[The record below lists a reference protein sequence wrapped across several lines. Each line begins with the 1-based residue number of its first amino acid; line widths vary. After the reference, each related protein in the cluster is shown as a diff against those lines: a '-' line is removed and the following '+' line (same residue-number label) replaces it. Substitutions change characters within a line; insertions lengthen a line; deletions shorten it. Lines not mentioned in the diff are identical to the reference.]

1 MACPS
6 GASQL
11 CDSREECLG
20 ITLKAFPG
28 GSDGKEP
35 ACSVE
40 DPGSFPGSGRSPG
53 EGHGNPLQ
61 YSYLENPM
69 ATHSSILTWRI
80 PLTEESGGLQERS
93 GKVN

>member
-1 MACPS
+1 MLGKDISLGLREALMACPS

-69 ATHSSILTWRI
+69 
-80 PLTEESGGLQERS
+80 PGGA
-93 GKVN
+93 